1 MKQRSFV
8 STLYVLLLFVVSLPA
23 AAQSDGVT
31 LPDARRLVLENG
43 TVLILNENHDVPL
56 IGLQAIVRGGSS
68 ADPADKHGLAALLAG
83 LLEKGA
89 GDRNSAE
96 FAEAVAS
103 VGGELTASADL
114 ESVSVSAEFMSKD
127 VDLMIELVSD
137 MLQRPTLARDEFRKL
152 RDRWINLIK
161 AAKGSDPSQLMPA
174 YAYAFLFG
182 EHPYGNPVDGSES
195 SLANLTHGDVR
206 AYYDAMMGGDR
217 LIVAVSGD
225 FETAAMREA
234 LIAAFGEWSAA
245 TGELAVIA
253 APEPVPE
260 RRVLLIDKP
269 GATQTYFYIGNVGVD
284 RAYAGRAE
292 LDLANTVFGGRFTS
306 MLNTELRVKSGL
318 SYGARSRLTRHTQPG
333 AVFITSF
340 TETSTTVAALDLAI
354 SVLGQLRDNAIN
366 AAMLTSARNYVM
378 GQFPP
383 RLETASQLATIF
395 ASLESWGLDES
406 YINDYGAALSAATPE
421 SIAAVIDE
429 VYPAAD
435 SLVFVILGDAE
446 TIREDVAK
454 YGPVT
459 ELSISEPRFHPLN
472 TARDQ

>member
-1 MKQRSFV
+1 MKYA
-8 STLYVLLLFVVSLPA
+8 LALLLLFMAIA
-23 AAQSDGVT
+23 AEANGVT

-43 TVLILNENHDVPL
+43 TVLILNEKHDVPL
-56 IGLQAIVRGGSS
+56 IGLQAIVRGGAS

-89 GDRNSAE
+89 GERSSAE

-103 VGGELTASADL
+103 VGGELSASADL

-127 VDLMIELVSD
+127 ADLMIELVSD
-137 MLQRPTLARDEFRKL
+137 MLQRPALARDEFDKL

-174 YAYAFLFG
+174 YANAFLFG

-195 SLANLTHGDVR
+195 SLANLTHGDLR
-206 AYYDAMMGGDR
+206 AYYSDMMGGDR
-217 LIVAVSGD
+217 LIIAVSGD
-225 FETAAMREA
+225 FDTATMREA
-234 LIAAFGEWSAA
+234 LIAAFGEWPAA
-245 TGELAVIA
+245 SGELPDIP
-253 APEPVPE
+253 APERVSE

-269 GATQTYFYIGNVGVD
+269 GATQTYFYIGNVAVD
-284 RAYAGRAE
+284 RGYPGRAD

-306 MLNTELRVKSGL
+306 MLMTELRTKSGL
-318 SYGARSRLTRHTQPG
+318 SYGARSRLTRYAQPG
-333 AVFITSF
+333 AVFIASF
-340 TETSTTVAALDLAI
+340 TETSTTVAALDLAV
-354 SVLGQLRDNAIN
+354 SVLGQLRDNGLD

-383 RLETASQLATIF
+383 RLETASQLATMF

-421 SIAAVIDE
+421 SVTSVIDE
-429 VYPAAD
+429 VYPGAD

-446 TIREDVAK
+446 TIRDDVAQ

-459 ELSISEPRFHPLN
+459 ELSISEPRFHP
-472 TARDQ
+472 